1 MNSLN
6 EQVNAKRVLNNGI
19 VIKHVYE
26 MLDFAE
32 EFKDIKLYWQPIR
45 DNFDYMDYLDYLT
58 MLHDDL
64 LDYFIEVQDLDS
76 TGEVTKKINN
86 FKFSVDSTEE

>member
-45 DNFDYMDYLDYLT
+45 DELDALDYLT